1 MPIGIIYGLAHVK
14 RAAALTHKASG
25 ALPADIADAII
36 AAADAILAAQ
46 HDDQFPLV
54 IWQTGSGTQSNMNVN
69 EVIAGIANEALAGI
83 RGGKTPVHPNDHV
96 NMGQS
101 SNDSFPT
108 AIHVAVAIAVWRD
121 LLPALQRLTDALTE
135 KARLSRGLLCADW
148 LEGASLTTWLGQHVG
163 GDFGGCNVVLGE
175 LTSGARHFL
184 RNQPET
190 AADCV
195 DNQLAPMG
203 VGWWGCPL
211 ESGIHVLSNAS
222 LDTPWPKVVALRQ
235 AVLEATVTS
244 PDTRAKEVPSG
255 AMQVALLEALRD
267 RQRYEPPV
275 RARASSAF
283 DRSALHALSACFV
296 DWAEK
301 DYGTRSS
308 TLMWVSSAQT
318 DTIGLQEW
326 TYVNGA
332 IDQASSA
339 GPQYLRMG

>member
-1 MPIGIIYGLAHVK
+1 MCIIAFCLQTAPGFPLLVAAN
-14 RAAALTHKASG
+14 RDERRGRPTQAAAPWQLDNGIQVLSG
-25 ALPADIADAII
+25 
-36 AAADAILAAQ
+36 
-46 HDDQFPLV
+46 
-54 IWQTGSGTQSNMNVN
+54 
-69 EVIAGIANEALAGI
+69 
-83 RGGKTPVHPNDHV
+83 
-96 NMGQS
+96 
-101 SNDSFPT
+101 
-108 AIHVAVAIAVWRD
+108 RD
-121 LLPALQRLTDALTE
+121 LTDGGTWMGCARNGRVAMLTNIRPTDALTE
-135 KARLSRGLLCADW
+135 KARLSRGLLCANW
-148 LEGASLTTWLGQHVG
+148 LEGASLKTWLGQHVG

-175 LTSGARHFL
+175 LTSGAWHFL
-184 RNQPET
+184 RNHPET

-267 RQRYEPPV
+267 RQRYEPSV
-275 RARASSAF
+275 SAQSSSAF

-318 DTIGLQEW
+318 DTVGLQEW

>member
-1 MPIGIIYGLAHVK
+1 MCIIAFCLQTAPGLPLLVAAN
-14 RAAALTHKASG
+14 RDERRSRPTQAAAPWQLDNGVQVLSG
-25 ALPADIADAII
+25 
-36 AAADAILAAQ
+36 
-46 HDDQFPLV
+46 
-54 IWQTGSGTQSNMNVN
+54 
-69 EVIAGIANEALAGI
+69 
-83 RGGKTPVHPNDHV
+83 
-96 NMGQS
+96 
-101 SNDSFPT
+101 
-108 AIHVAVAIAVWRD
+108 RD
-121 LLPALQRLTDALTE
+121 LTDGGTWMGCARNGRVAMLTNIRPTDALTE

-175 LTSGARHFL
+175 LTSGAWHFL
-184 RNQPET
+184 RNHPET

-222 LDTPWPKVVALRQ
+222 LDTPWPNVVALRQ

-275 RARASSAF
+275 SAQSSSAF

-318 DTIGLQEW
+318 DTVGLQEW

>member
-1 MPIGIIYGLAHVK
+1 MGCARNGRVAM
-14 RAAALTHKASG
+14 LT
-25 ALPADIADAII
+25 
-36 AAADAILAAQ
+36 
-46 HDDQFPLV
+46 
-54 IWQTGSGTQSNMNVN
+54 N
-69 EVIAGIANEALAGI
+69 I
-83 RGGKTPVHPNDHV
+83 RP
-96 NMGQS
+96 
-101 SNDSFPT
+101 
-108 AIHVAVAIAVWRD
+108 
-121 LLPALQRLTDALTE
+121 TDALTE

-175 LTSGARHFL
+175 LTSGAWHFL

-195 DNQLAPMG
+195 DNQLTPMG

-275 RARASSAF
+275 SAQSSSAF

-318 DTIGLQEW
+318 DTVGLQEW

>member
-1 MPIGIIYGLAHVK
+1 V
-14 RAAALTHKASG
+14 AAPWQLDNGVQVLSG
-25 ALPADIADAII
+25 
-36 AAADAILAAQ
+36 
-46 HDDQFPLV
+46 
-54 IWQTGSGTQSNMNVN
+54 
-69 EVIAGIANEALAGI
+69 
-83 RGGKTPVHPNDHV
+83 
-96 NMGQS
+96 
-101 SNDSFPT
+101 
-108 AIHVAVAIAVWRD
+108 RD
-121 LLPALQRLTDALTE
+121 LTDGGTWMGCARNGRVAMLTNIRPTDALTE
-135 KARLSRGLLCADW
+135 KARLSRGLLCANW
-148 LEGASLTTWLGQHVG
+148 LEGASLKTWLGQHVG

-175 LTSGARHFL
+175 LTSGAWHFL

-275 RARASSAF
+275 SAQSSSAF

-301 DYGTRSS
+301 DYGTCSS

-318 DTIGLQEW
+318 DTVGLQEW

>member
-1 MPIGIIYGLAHVK
+1 MCIIAFCLQTAPGFPLLVAAN
-14 RAAALTHKASG
+14 RDERRGRPTQAAAPWQLDNGIQVLSG
-25 ALPADIADAII
+25 
-36 AAADAILAAQ
+36 
-46 HDDQFPLV
+46 
-54 IWQTGSGTQSNMNVN
+54 
-69 EVIAGIANEALAGI
+69 
-83 RGGKTPVHPNDHV
+83 
-96 NMGQS
+96 
-101 SNDSFPT
+101 
-108 AIHVAVAIAVWRD
+108 RD
-121 LLPALQRLTDALTE
+121 LTDGGTWMGCARNGRVAMLTNIRRTDALTE
-135 KARLSRGLLCADW
+135 KARLSRGLLCANW
-148 LEGASLTTWLGQHVG
+148 LEGASLKTWLGQHVG

-175 LTSGARHFL
+175 LTSGAWHFL
-184 RNQPET
+184 RNHPET

-275 RARASSAF
+275 SARASSAF

-318 DTIGLQEW
+318 DTVGLQEW

>member
-1 MPIGIIYGLAHVK
+1 MCIIAFCLQTAPGFPLLVAAN
-14 RAAALTHKASG
+14 RDERRSRPTQAAAPWQLNNGVQVLSG
-25 ALPADIADAII
+25 
-36 AAADAILAAQ
+36 
-46 HDDQFPLV
+46 
-54 IWQTGSGTQSNMNVN
+54 
-69 EVIAGIANEALAGI
+69 
-83 RGGKTPVHPNDHV
+83 
-96 NMGQS
+96 
-101 SNDSFPT
+101 
-108 AIHVAVAIAVWRD
+108 RD
-121 LLPALQRLTDALTE
+121 LTDGGTWMGCARNGRVAMLTNIRPTDARTE

-148 LEGASLTTWLGQHVG
+148 LEGAPLTTWLGQHVG

-175 LTSGARHFL
+175 LTSGAWHFL

-235 AVLEATVTS
+235 AVLEATEAL
-244 PDTRAKEVPSG
+244 PDTLAKEMPSG
-255 AMQVALLEALRD
+255 ATQVALLEALRD

-275 RARASSAF
+275 SAQASSAF

-308 TLMWVSSAQT
+308 SLMWVSSAQT
-318 DTIGLQEW
+318 DTVGLQEW
-326 TYVNGA
+326 TYVNGV